1 MKMGEVLNP
10 IYYKERL
17 KGWDLFS
24 LGKRKLRGIMIAVS
38 KQIDL

>member
-1 MKMGEVLNP
+1 MREGLNP

-24 LGKRKLRGIMIAVS
+24 LGRRKLGGILIAVF
-38 KQIDL
+38 KQMDL